1 MSNSL
6 QSGAAP
12 TTSVKPQSVCV
23 LLNASSGT
31 FAGKSQEEFETAIVT
46 AFRGNGIDAHVKF
59 VAGGDLQGAAEHA
72 LLKVKDQEA
81 DAIAVGGGDGT
92 ISTVAGVLANSGVP
106 MGIIPLG
113 TLNHFAK
120 DLGIPL
126 AIDEAVDTIAT
137 GHTRH
142 VDVGEANGRVFVN
155 NSSIGVYPYMVM
167 DRERR
172 RRSGLPKWLA
182 MIPAALRTIWNL
194 PLRRL
199 SVSAGGWTTGF
210 RTPCVFIGNNQY
222 TLNGASMGGRDRLD
236 GGRLS
241 LYIAKSQSRIALLW
255 LVLRSL
261 LMVLDTAKDLQNI
274 QLQAFEIKSRR
285 KRLLVSFDGEIE
297 IFRTPLNYKI
307 RAGALRVFA
316 APDLQ

>member
-1 MSNSL
+1 MSDSL
-6 QSGAAP
+6 QSVAAP
-12 TTSVKPQSVCV
+12 TTSVKPQRVCV

-46 AFRGNGIDAHVKF
+46 AFRRNGIVAHVQF
-59 VAGGDLQGAAEHA
+59 LAGGDLQGAAEHA
-72 LLKVKDQEA
+72 LLKVKDHEA

-126 AIDEAVDTIAT
+126 SIDEAVGTIAT

-222 TLNGASMGGRDRLD
+222 TFNGASMGGRDHLD
-236 GGRLS
+236 GGRLC
-241 LYIAKSQSRIALLW
+241 LYIARSQSRGALLL

-261 LMVLDTAKDLQNI
+261 LMVLDTAKDLQSI
-274 QLQAFEIKSRR
+274 QLQAFEIRSRR

-297 IFRTPLNYKI
+297 FFRTPLNYTI

-316 APDLQ
+316 APHPQ